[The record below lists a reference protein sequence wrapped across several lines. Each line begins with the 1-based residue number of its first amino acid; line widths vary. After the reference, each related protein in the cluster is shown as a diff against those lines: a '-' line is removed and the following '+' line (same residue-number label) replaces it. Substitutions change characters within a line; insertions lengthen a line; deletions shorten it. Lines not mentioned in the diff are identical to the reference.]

1 MCVCVLV
8 WVRVYVVFVCVCE
21 GGVWGGLCGVCVLG
35 GGRARG
41 SSTQKNTP
49 VSGSGCGEEEE
60 RQEEAGD
67 DED

>member
-1 MCVCVLV
+1 MWCLCVCVR
-8 WVRVYVVFVCVCE
+8 WW
-21 GGVWGGLCGVCVLG
+21 GVCGVCVCVYG
-35 GGRARG
+35 GEGRGGACVG
-41 SSTQKNTP
+41 LEHQNTP